1 MQKSQTNNIALG
13 LANCFVYEA
22 FDKIEGKANFSLI
35 RAFFAFELLGRVKVI
50 LGRRFEQV
58 KSELYEKAKW
68 EGLANGYTEDVLN
81 LIVEIG
87 TEIGEKRPIPAKI
100 DFDFTDYNFF
110 ADIVMEKIG
119 YKIRRSWLNRL
130 EVWDGRFWKK
140 KPKGIEITSFVYY
153 VLRQKVAIWREALK
167 ACAPNTDFEKWM
179 EMLQKKIR
187 DPWWLEKIAKALLEI
202 EYFRGIVI
210 PQT

>member
-50 LGRRFEQV
+50 LGQRFEEV
-58 KSELYEKAKW
+58 KSELYEKTKW
-68 EGLANGYTEDVLN
+68 EGLANGYTEEVLN

-110 ADIVMEKIG
+110 ANIVMEKIG

-130 EVWDGRFWKK
+130 EVWNGRFWEKQ
-140 KPKGIEITSFVYY
+140 PRGMRLTLVIHD
-153 VLRQKVAIWREALK
+153 VLRQKIAIWQEALK
-167 ACAPNTDFEKWM
+167 AGATNADFEKWL
-179 EMLQKKIR
+179 EKLEKKIR
-187 DPWWLEKIAKALLEI
+187 DPWWLEKIAEALLEI
-202 EYFRGIVI
+202 EYFRGMAI